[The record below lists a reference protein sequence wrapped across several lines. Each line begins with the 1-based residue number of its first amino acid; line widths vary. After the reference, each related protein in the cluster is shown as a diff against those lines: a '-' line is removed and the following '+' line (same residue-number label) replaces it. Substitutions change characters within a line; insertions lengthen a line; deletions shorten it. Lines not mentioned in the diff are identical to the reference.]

1 VCVKKQ
7 KNIAILLNTY
17 AAIAFLLRASALS
30 FKNINCLGASVFEVI
45 ETTENL
51 EAFMGKISAATW
63 LALDTEFLRE
73 KTYYAKLCLIQIEAE
88 GHRACVDPL
97 SIKDMSS
104 LIDVLNDPDV
114 TIVLHAA
121 HQDMEILLQLSGK
134 VPAPIFDTQVAA
146 AVLGLGDTM
155 AYARMVEQMLG
166 VAIDKSQVRTD
177 WSRRPLKEAQLK
189 YAIDD
194 VRYLAQIYPMMLEKL
209 NAQSRLNWLDKDFAK
224 ACNPETYAINAEQRW
239 KKIRGNQVL
248 KRPQLAILRELAAWR
263 ENLAEQKNLPR
274 KWIISDDILIDLA
287 RQNPQ
292 SSQEIG
298 QIRGINA
305 DRTKKYHQRWLDLIK
320 KGIESPEDEWP
331 ELPRSKKPTS
341 TQNGVIDLL
350 MLVIQAKAKEQG
362 ITPTVIAGRKQVAN
376 MIQSDNIQLADDWRG
391 EIVNDTFARVLAGEM
406 VLCIENAKLTLKD
419 A

>member
-1 VCVKKQ
+1 V
-7 KNIAILLNTY
+7 LYSLNY
-17 AAIAFLLRASALS
+17 KI
-30 FKNINCLGASVFEVI
+30 IIGASVFEVI
-45 ETTENL
+45 ETTEKL
-51 EAFMGKISAATW
+51 EAFMGKLSAAKW

-73 KTYYAKLCLIQIEAE
+73 KTYYAKLCLIQIEAD

-97 SIKDMSS
+97 SIDDLSS
-104 LIDVLNDPDV
+104 LTDVLNDPEI

-134 VPAPIFDTQVAA
+134 TPTPVFDTQVAA

-155 AYARMVEQMLG
+155 AYARLVEQMLG

-209 NAQSRLNWLDKDFAK
+209 ESQNRLEWLDKDFAK
-224 ACNPETYAINAEQRW
+224 ASDPETYAINANQRW

-263 ENLAEQKNLPR
+263 ENLAEKKDLPR
-274 KWIISDDILIDLA
+274 KWIIGDDILIDLA
-287 RQNPQ
+287 RQNPKN
-292 SSQEIG
+292 SQEIG

-305 DRTKKYHQRWLDLIK
+305 DRTKKYHQTWLELLK
-320 KGIESPEDEWP
+320 KGAESPESEWP
-331 ELPRSKKPTS
+331 ELPRSKKPTP

-350 MLVIQAKAKEQG
+350 MLVIQIEAKKQG
-362 ITPTVIAGRKQVAN
+362 ITPAVIAGRKQVAN
-376 MIQSDNIQLADDWRG
+376 MIQSGNTKLSDDWRG
-391 EIVNDTFARVLAGEM
+391 EIVNDTFARVIAGEL
-406 VLCIENAKLTLKD
+406 VLGLENSKLVLKET
-419 A
+419 

>member
-1 VCVKKQ
+1 M
-7 KNIAILLNTY
+7 
-17 AAIAFLLRASALS
+17 
-30 FKNINCLGASVFEVI
+30 FEVI
-45 ETTENL
+45 ETTEKL
-51 EAFMGKISAATW
+51 EAFMGKISDVKW

-97 SIKDMSS
+97 SIDDLSS
-104 LIDVLNDPDV
+104 LTKVLNDPEV

-121 HQDMEILLQLSGK
+121 HQDMEILLQLSGET
-134 VPAPIFDTQVAA
+134 PAPIFDTQVAA

-155 AYARMVEQMLG
+155 AYARLVEQMLG

-194 VRYLAQIYPMMLEKL
+194 VRYLSQIYPMMLEKL
-209 NAQSRLNWLDKDFAK
+209 EAQNRLEWLDKDFAK
-224 ACNPETYAINAEQRW
+224 ASDPETYAINADQRW

-248 KRPQLAILRELAAWR
+248 KRPQLAVLKELATWR
-263 ENLAEQKNLPR
+263 ENLAEQKDLPR
-274 KWIISDDILIDLA
+274 KWIIGDDILIDLA
-287 RQNPQ
+287 RQNPK
-292 SSQEIG
+292 SSQEIA

-305 DRTKKYHQRWLDLIK
+305 ERTKKYHQIWLDLLK
-320 KGIESPEDEWP
+320 NGLETPEAEWT
-331 ELPRSKKPTS
+331 ELPRSKKPTP
-341 TQNGVIDLL
+341 TQNGVIDML
-350 MLVIQAKAKEQG
+350 MLVIQIKAKEQG
-362 ITPTVIAGRKQVAN
+362 ITPAVIAGRKQVAS
-376 MIQSDNIQLADDWRG
+376 MIQAGETTLSNDWRG

-406 VLCIENAKLTLKD
+406 VLSIENAKLTLKE

>member
-1 VCVKKQ
+1 M
-7 KNIAILLNTY
+7 
-17 AAIAFLLRASALS
+17 
-30 FKNINCLGASVFEVI
+30 FEVI
-45 ETTENL
+45 ETTEKL
-51 EAFMGKISAATW
+51 EAFMGKISAAKW
-63 LALDTEFLRE
+63 VALDTEFLRE
-73 KTYYAKLCLIQIEAE
+73 KTYYAKLCLIQIEAD

-97 SIKDMSS
+97 SINDLSS
-104 LIDVLNDPDV
+104 LVDVLNDPEV

-155 AYARMVEQMLG
+155 AYARLVEQMLG

-209 NAQSRLNWLDKDFAK
+209 NAQNRLEWLDKDFAK
-224 ACNPETYAINAEQRW
+224 ASDPETYAINAEQRW

-263 ENLAEQKNLPR
+263 ENLAEQKDLPR
-274 KWIISDDILIDLA
+274 KWIIGDDILIDLA
-287 RQNPQ
+287 RQNLEN
-292 SSQEIG
+292 SQEIG

-305 DRTKKYHQRWLDLIK
+305 DRTKKYHQTWLELMK
-320 KGIESPEDEWP
+320 KGAESPESEWP
-331 ELPRSKKPTS
+331 ELPRSKKPTP

-350 MLVIQAKAKEQG
+350 MLVIQIEAKRQG
-362 ITPTVIAGRKQVAN
+362 ITPAVIAGRKQVAS
-376 MIQSDNIQLADDWRG
+376 MIQASEQKLSDDWRG

-406 VLCIENAKLTLKD
+406 VLCVENAKLTLKE

>member
-1 VCVKKQ
+1 
-7 KNIAILLNTY
+7 
-17 AAIAFLLRASALS
+17 
-30 FKNINCLGASVFEVI
+30 VFEVI
-45 ETTENL
+45 ETTEKL
-51 EAFMGKISAATW
+51 EAFMGKLSAAKW

-73 KTYYAKLCLIQIEAE
+73 KTYYAKLCLIQIEAD

-97 SIKDMSS
+97 SIDDLSS
-104 LIDVLNDPDV
+104 LTDVLNDPEI

-134 VPAPIFDTQVAA
+134 TPTPVFDTQVAA

-155 AYARMVEQMLG
+155 AYARLVEQMLG

-209 NAQSRLNWLDKDFAK
+209 ESQNRLEWLDKDFAK
-224 ACNPETYAINAEQRW
+224 ASDPETYAINANQRW

-263 ENLAEQKNLPR
+263 ENLAEKKDLPR
-274 KWIISDDILIDLA
+274 KWIIGDDILIDLA
-287 RQNPQ
+287 RQNPKN
-292 SSQEIG
+292 SQEIG

-305 DRTKKYHQRWLDLIK
+305 DRTKKYHQTWLELLK
-320 KGIESPEDEWP
+320 KGAESPESEWP
-331 ELPRSKKPTS
+331 ELPRSKKPTP

-350 MLVIQAKAKEQG
+350 MLVIQIEAKKQG
-362 ITPTVIAGRKQVAN
+362 ITPAVIAGRKQVAN
-376 MIQSDNIQLADDWRG
+376 MIQSGNTKLSDDWRG
-391 EIVNDTFARVLAGEM
+391 EIVNDTFARVIAGEL
-406 VLCIENAKLTLKD
+406 VLGLENSKLVLKET
-419 A
+419 

>member
-1 VCVKKQ
+1 MFYPSGSV
-7 KNIAILLNTY
+7 I
-17 AAIAFLLRASALS
+17 
-30 FKNINCLGASVFEVI
+30 CLGANVFEVI
-45 ETTENL
+45 ETSEKL
-51 EAFMGKISAATW
+51 ETFMGKISTVKW

-73 KTYYAKLCLIQIEAE
+73 KTYYAKLCLIQIEAD

-97 SIKDMSS
+97 SIDDLSS
-104 LIDVLNDPDV
+104 LTDVLNDPEV
-114 TIVLHAA
+114 TIVLHSA
-121 HQDMEILLQLSGK
+121 HQDMEILMQLSGK
-134 VPAPIFDTQVAA
+134 VPTPIFDTQVAA

-209 NAQSRLNWLDKDFAK
+209 ESQNRLAWLDKDFAK
-224 ACNPETYAINAEQRW
+224 ACDPETYAINAEQRW

-248 KRPQLAILRELAAWR
+248 KRHQLATLRELATWR
-263 ENLAEQKNLPR
+263 ENLAEQKDLPR
-274 KWIISDDILIDLA
+274 KWIIGDDILIDLA
-287 RQNPQ
+287 RQNPK

-305 DRTKKYHQRWLDLIK
+305 DRTKKYHQTWLDLLK
-320 KGIESPEDEWP
+320 KGAETPESEWP
-331 ELPRSKKPTS
+331 ELPRSKKPTP

-350 MLVIQAKAKEQG
+350 MLVIQIEAKKQG
-362 ITPTVIAGRKQVAN
+362 ITPAVIAGRKQVAN
-376 MIQSDNIQLADDWRG
+376 MIQSGETKLSDDWRG
-391 EIVNDTFARVLAGEM
+391 EIVNNIFAQVLAGEL
-406 VLCIENAKLTLKD
+406 VLGIEDNKLTLK
-419 A
+419 

>member
-1 VCVKKQ
+1 MLL
-7 KNIAILLNTY
+7 AIKSP
-17 AAIAFLLRASALS
+17 I
-30 FKNINCLGASVFEVI
+30 GAVVFEVI
-45 ETTENL
+45 ETTEKL
-51 EAFMGKISAATW
+51 EAFMGKISAAKW
-63 LALDTEFLRE
+63 VALDTEFLRE

-97 SIKDMSS
+97 SIDDMSS
-104 LIDVLNDPDV
+104 LYEVLHNPDV

-134 VPAPIFDTQVAA
+134 APSPIFDTQVAA

-209 NAQSRLNWLDKDFAK
+209 NAQNRLAWLDKDFATAIDPK
-224 ACNPETYAINAEQRW
+224 TYAINAEQRW

-274 KWIISDDILIDLA
+274 KWIIGDDILIDLA
-287 RQNPQ
+287 RQNPKD
-292 SSQEIG
+292 SHEIG

-305 DRTKKYHQRWLDLIK
+305 DRTKKYHETWLELIK
-320 KGIESPEDEWP
+320 KGAETPESEWP
-331 ELPRSKKPTS
+331 ELPRSKKPTP
-341 TQNGVIDLL
+341 TQNGVIDML
-350 MLVIQAKAKEQG
+350 MLVIQIEAKKQG
-362 ITPTVIAGRKQVAN
+362 ITPAVIAGRKQVAN
-376 MIQSDNIQLADDWRG
+376 MIQSGETKLSDDWRG
-391 EIVNDTFARVLAGEM
+391 EIVNETFARVLSGKM
-406 VLCIENAKLTLKD
+406 VLGIESSKLVLKE